1 MRRPVSLQ
9 EGVISTKE
17 AVARTVVMRTDET
30 LARTI
35 QKALDRAGLASVV
48 VDGVSGEVLAGAA
61 ACIVATRRLDEDAE
75 RLLSEVSDRWPALPV
90 VLVTDGDAD
99 NARRLG
105 RVKVDEVVWSEHVEQ
120 DLGAAVER
128 VAASGLL
135 ERFTRALER
144 HPVPES
150 DLYLRDRFAEVCR
163 SAPPVPRVHEFADR
177 CFLSESQL
185 ERRLTAGF
193 GAGWQPS
200 VVLRWIR
207 LLATLDLLG
216 SGLSVERAAAR
227 AGVAES
233 TVRAAAADLAGIP
246 LADLRRQPTRALEK
260 ALDGLG
266 MRE

>member
-1 MRRPVSLQ
+1 M
-9 EGVISTKE
+9 
-17 AVARTVVMRTDET
+17 ARTVVISTDE
-30 LARTI
+30 AFAGTI
-35 QKALDRAGLASVV
+35 QKALSRAGLASVA
-48 VDGVSGEVLAGAA
+48 VDRVSSERLAGAG
-61 ACIVATRRLDEDAE
+61 ACIVARRRLDREAE
-75 RLLSEVSDRWPALPV
+75 RLLREVSVRRPSLPV
-90 VLVTDGDAD
+90 VLVTDGDAE

-105 RVKVDEVVWSEHVEQ
+105 RVTVHDVVWSDRVPQ
-120 DLGAAVER
+120 DLGAVVER
-128 VAASGLL
+128 VSAIGLL

-163 SAPPVPRVHEFADR
+163 SAPPVPPVQKFADR
-177 CFLSESQL
+177 CSLSVSQA
-185 ERRLTAGF
+185 ERRLNAGF
-193 GAGWQPS
+193 GAGWQPR

-246 LADLRRQPTRALEK
+246 LADLRRQPIRALKK
-260 ALDGLG
+260 ALDDLG
-266 MRE
+266 IRE